1 MQMARSHSLFNC
13 WLQCSGTPCGCQV
26 PTHQMMIDRL
36 LCEHNTAVDCC
47 ELLTDKTPLQNELVI
62 GAISL
67 QLVVSC
73 LHSIEHGSIT
83 LAYNDAFWASSD
95 NRAANLKL
103 TGILLNIK
111 VCHWRVLKDCINAEI
126 YY

>member
-1 MQMARSHSLFNC
+1 MRERFLETSMF
-13 WLQCSGTPCGCQV
+13 
-26 PTHQMMIDRL
+26 
-36 LCEHNTAVDCC
+36 LCPVLRYDAKVYVF
-47 ELLTDKTPLQNELVI
+47 LADKTPLQNEPVI

-83 LAYNDAFWASSD
+83 LAYNDTFRASGD

-111 VCHWRVLKDCINAEI
+111 VCHRRVLKDCINAVI
-126 YY
+126 YH